1 MLYNIKN
8 GDVFG
13 LDLTEQKKKQ
23 SGEKDAELAKW
34 LSKFERSWNY
44 AKQNYHQKWENNWK
58 LYHNIRVKRS
68 HDGVVKTFVPM
79 VNSVVNTIVAELF
92 NSNPL
97 VNYRPNHPDQEA
109 DTKVLNEIYSD
120 FALRDNWVQKN
131 KINGRQGL
139 ITGNFCTFYEWVE
152 ERNGG
157 YVHKINIPIRDM
169 IIDPSS
175 SSYEDWR
182 YVGRRFFADKKSL
195 EEETIYDFKT
205 DSYKKRYKNLDEV
218 VSGGKDEDDDKS
230 KKDQAIGS
238 IDNDKDRVELIEIW
252 TKEHVVVIANRTT
265 IIEERENPH
274 YSIAK
279 SQLAQRKVEA
289 KIRGE
294 SVDEHDKIDGLLPFA
309 HGRIYAD
316 ISLPYGDSDV
326 DIIADQ
332 QELLNELTELNIEAL
347 LYTLYPEKTLDPKF
361 SEWIDDMDPA
371 PGKIYPLPNGAMV
384 WNNPPSIPTGITQE
398 RLNIK
403 DEIRESSAIS
413 RISKGA
419 SATDSTTA
427 TEIRNMLGQMDSR
440 IQEKAQTLA
449 NEFFFQEAKIVL
461 KLIQLYA
468 PEQMWVRT
476 LQDANVSFTEVN
488 PRAFLGEYTPMITL
502 GVQRKLQESEERD
515 SYTQAYQ
522 ILIQDP
528 TNNLPALKRIMFRK
542 MFPELTQE
550 EIEQIIE
557 PPEQPEQVQQDQLP
571 QGEEAI
577 PRDTGLPPQEA
588 MEGEQNEGDEY
599 GYQG

>member
-23 SGEKDAELAKW
+23 SGEKDAELTKW

-79 VNSVVNTIVAELF
+79 VNSAVNTIVAELF

-139 ITGNFCTFYEWVE
+139 ITGNFCAFYEWVE

>member
-23 SGEKDAELAKW
+23 SGEKDAELTKW

-79 VNSVVNTIVAELF
+79 VNSAVNTIVAELF

-139 ITGNFCTFYEWVE
+139 ITGNFCAFYEWVE

-175 SSYEDWR
+175 TSYEDWR

-309 HGRIYAD
+309 HGRVYAD

-326 DIIADQ
+326 DIISDQ

-419 SATDSTTA
+419 SATDDTTA

-599 GYQG
+599 GY

>member
-23 SGEKDAELAKW
+23 SGEKDAELTKW

-79 VNSVVNTIVAELF
+79 VNSAVNTIVAELF

-139 ITGNFCTFYEWVE
+139 ITGNFCAFYEWVE

-557 PPEQPEQVQQDQLP
+557 PPKQPEQVQQDQLP

-577 PRDTGLPPQEA
+577 PQDTELPPQEV
-588 MEGEQNEGDEY
+588 MEGEQNEGDGY
-599 GYQG
+599 GY

>member
-1 MLYNIKN
+1 MVMLYNIEN
-8 GDVFG
+8 GVVFG

-23 SGEKDAELAKW
+23 SGEKDAELTKW

-79 VNSVVNTIVAELF
+79 VNSAVNTIVAELF

-139 ITGNFCTFYEWVE
+139 ITGNFCAFYEWVE

-419 SATDSTTA
+419 SATDDTTA

-599 GYQG
+599 GY

>member
-1 MLYNIKN
+1 MLYNVGN

-13 LDLTEQKKKQ
+13 LNLTEQKKKQ
-23 SGEKDAELAKW
+23 SGEKDTKLTKW
-34 LSKFERSWNY
+34 LGKFERSWNY

-58 LYHNIRVKRS
+58 LYRNIRVKRS
-68 HDGVVKTFVPM
+68 HDGVVQTFVPM
-79 VNSVVNTIVAELF
+79 VNSAVNTIVAELF

-97 VNYRPNHPDQEA
+97 VNYVPNHPDQEA
-109 DTKVLNEIYSD
+109 DTKVLNEIYAD

-131 KINGRQGL
+131 KVNGRQGL
-139 ITGNFCTFYEWVE
+139 ITGNFCAFYEWIDD
-152 ERNGG
+152 RDGG

-175 SSYEDWR
+175 SSYEDWK

-205 DSYKKRYKNLDEV
+205 DSYRKRYKNLDEV
-218 VSGGKDEDDDKS
+218 ISGGKDEDDDKS
-230 KKDQAIGS
+230 KKDQMIGS
-238 IDNDKDRVELIEIW
+238 IDDNKDRVELIEIW
-252 TKEHVVVIANRTT
+252 TKKHVVVIANRNT

-274 YSIAK
+274 YALAK
-279 SQLAQRKVEA
+279 SQQAQRKVEA
-289 KIRGE
+289 QLKGE
-294 SVDEHDKIDGLLPFA
+294 EITEDDKVEGLLPFA

-361 SEWIDDMDPA
+361 SEWIDDMEPA
-371 PGKIYPLPNGAMV
+371 PGKIYPLPQGAMS
-384 WNNPPSIPTGITQE
+384 WNNPPAIPNGISQE

-419 SATDSTTA
+419 SATGSTTA
-427 TEIRNMLGQMDSR
+427 TEIKNMLGQMDSR

-476 LQDANVSFTEVN
+476 LGDAKVSFDEVN
-488 PRAFLGEYTPMITL
+488 PRQFLGEYTPMITL
-502 GVQRKLQESEERD
+502 DIQRKLQRSEEQEA
-515 SYTQAYQ
+515 YTQAYQ

-528 TNNLPALKRIMFRK
+528 TNNLPALKKIMFRK
-542 MFPELTQE
+542 MFPDLTQE
-550 EIEQIIE
+550 EIEQIIT
-557 PPEQPEQVQQDQLP
+557 PPEQLEQGQQDQLP
-571 QGEEAI
+571 QGEEII
-577 PRDTGLPPQEA
+577 PQDAELTPQEVMA
-588 MEGEQNEGDEY
+588 GDQTEGDGY
-599 GYQG
+599 GY

>member
-1 MLYNIKN
+1 MLYNVGN

-13 LDLTEQKKKQ
+13 FKLTEQKNRQ
-23 SGEKDAELAKW
+23 SGEKDTKLTKW
-34 LSKFERSWNY
+34 LGKFERSWNY

-58 LYHNIRVKRS
+58 LYRNIRIKRS
-68 HDGVVKTFVPM
+68 HDGVVQTFVPM
-79 VNSVVNTIVAELF
+79 VNSAVNTIVAELF

-97 VNYRPNHPDQEA
+97 VNYVPNHPDQEA
-109 DTKVLNEIYSD
+109 DTKVLNEIYAD

-131 KINGRQGL
+131 KVNGRQGL
-139 ITGNFCTFYEWVE
+139 ITGNFCAFYEWIE
-152 ERNGG
+152 DRDGG

-169 IIDPSS
+169 VIDPSS
-175 SSYEDWR
+175 SSYEDWK

-205 DSYKKRYKNLDEV
+205 DSYKKRYKNLDEI

-230 KKDQAIGS
+230 KKDQMIGS
-238 IDNDKDRVELIEIW
+238 IDDNKDRVELIEIW
-252 TKEHVVVIANRTT
+252 TKKQVVVIANRST

-274 YSIAK
+274 YALAK
-279 SQLAQRKVEA
+279 SQQAQRKAEAQLNGEEIAEDDKVE
-289 KIRGE
+289 
-294 SVDEHDKIDGLLPFA
+294 GLLPFA

-347 LYTLYPEKTLDPKF
+347 LYTLYPEKTLDPKL
-361 SEWIDDMDPA
+361 SEWIDDMEPA
-371 PGKIYPLPNGAMV
+371 PGKIYPLPQGAMS
-384 WNNPPSIPTGITQE
+384 WNNPPSIPTGIAQE

-419 SATDSTTA
+419 SATGSTTA
-427 TEIRNMLGQMDSR
+427 TEIKNMLGQMDSR

-476 LQDANVSFTEVN
+476 LGDAKVSFDEVN
-488 PRAFLGEYTPMITL
+488 PRQFLGEYTPMITL
-502 GVQRKLQESEERD
+502 DIQRKLQRSEEQEA
-515 SYTQAYQ
+515 YTQAYQ

-528 TNNLPALKRIMFRK
+528 TNNLPALKKIMFRK
-542 MFPELTQE
+542 MFPDLTQE
-550 EIEQIIE
+550 EIEQIIT
-557 PPEQPEQVQQDQLP
+557 PPEQPEQGQQDQLP
-571 QGEEAI
+571 QGKETI
-577 PRDTGLPPQEA
+577 LQDTELPLQEA
-588 MEGEQNEGDEY
+588 MADDQMEGDEY
-599 GYQG
+599 GY

>member
-1 MLYNIKN
+1 MLYNVGN

-13 LDLTEQKKKQ
+13 LNLTEQKKKQ
-23 SGEKDAELAKW
+23 SGEKDTKLTKW

-58 LYHNIRVKRS
+58 LYRNIRVKRS
-68 HDGVVKTFVPM
+68 HDGVVQTFVPM
-79 VNSVVNTIVAELF
+79 VNSAVNTIVAELF

-97 VNYRPNHPDQEA
+97 VNYVPNHPDQEA
-109 DTKVLNEIYSD
+109 DTKVLNEIYAD

-131 KINGRQGL
+131 KVNGRQGL
-139 ITGNFCTFYEWVE
+139 ITGNFCAFYEWIE
-152 ERNGG
+152 DRDGG

-175 SSYEDWR
+175 SSYEDWK

-218 VSGGKDEDDDKS
+218 ISGGKDEDDDKS
-230 KKDQAIGS
+230 KKDQMIGS
-238 IDNDKDRVELIEIW
+238 IDDNKDRVELIEIW
-252 TKEHVVVIANRTT
+252 TKKHVVVIANRNT

-274 YSIAK
+274 YALAK
-279 SQLAQRKVEA
+279 SQQAQRKVEA
-289 KIRGE
+289 QLKGE
-294 SVDEHDKIDGLLPFA
+294 EITEDDKVEGLLPFA

-361 SEWIDDMDPA
+361 SEWIDDMEPA
-371 PGKIYPLPNGAMV
+371 PGKIYPLPQGAMS
-384 WNNPPSIPTGITQE
+384 WNNPPAIPNGISQE

-419 SATDSTTA
+419 SATGSTTA
-427 TEIRNMLGQMDSR
+427 TEIKNMLGQMDSR

-476 LQDANVSFTEVN
+476 LGDARVSFDEVN
-488 PRAFLGEYTPMITL
+488 PRQFLGEYTPMITL
-502 GVQRKLQESEERD
+502 DIQRKLQRSEEQEA
-515 SYTQAYQ
+515 YTQAYQ

-528 TNNLPALKRIMFRK
+528 TNNLPALKKIMFRK
-542 MFPELTQE
+542 MFPDLTQE
-550 EIEQIIE
+550 EIERIIT
-557 PPEQPEQVQQDQLP
+557 PPEQPGQGQQGQFP
-571 QGEEAI
+571 QGEEII
-577 PRDTGLPPQEA
+577 PQDTELPPQEVMA
-588 MEGEQNEGDEY
+588 GNQMEGDEY
-599 GYQG
+599 GY

>member
-23 SGEKDAELAKW
+23 SGEKDAELTKW

-79 VNSVVNTIVAELF
+79 VNSAVNTIVAELF

-139 ITGNFCTFYEWVE
+139 ITGNFCAFYEWVE
-152 ERNGG
+152 EHNGG

-294 SVDEHDKIDGLLPFA
+294 SVDEHDKIEGLLPFA

-419 SATDSTTA
+419 SATDDTTA

-599 GYQG
+599 GY

>member
-23 SGEKDAELAKW
+23 SGEKDAELTKW

-79 VNSVVNTIVAELF
+79 VNSAVNTIVAELF

-419 SATDSTTA
+419 SATDDTTA

-571 QGEEAI
+571 QGEEVI

-599 GYQG
+599 GY

>member
-1 MLYNIKN
+1 MLYNVGN

-13 LDLTEQKKKQ
+13 FKLTEQKNKQ
-23 SGEKDAELAKW
+23 SGEKDTKLTKW
-34 LSKFERSWNY
+34 LGKFERSWNY

-58 LYHNIRVKRS
+58 LYRNIRVKRS
-68 HDGVVKTFVPM
+68 HDGVVQTFVPM
-79 VNSVVNTIVAELF
+79 VNSAVNTIVAELF

-97 VNYRPNHPDQEA
+97 VNYVPNHPDQEA
-109 DTKVLNEIYSD
+109 DTKVLNEIYAD

-131 KINGRQGL
+131 KVNGRQGL
-139 ITGNFCTFYEWVE
+139 ITGNFCAFYEWIE
-152 ERNGG
+152 DRDGG

-175 SSYEDWR
+175 SSYEDWK

-205 DSYKKRYKNLDEV
+205 DSYKKRYKNLDEII
-218 VSGGKDEDDDKS
+218 SGGKDEDDDKS
-230 KKDQAIGS
+230 KKDQTIGS

-252 TKEHVVVIANRTT
+252 TKKHVVVIANRST

-274 YSIAK
+274 YTLAK
-279 SQLAQRKVEA
+279 SQQAQRKAEA
-289 KIRGE
+289 QLKGE
-294 SVDEHDKIDGLLPFA
+294 EITEDDKAEGLLPFT

-361 SEWIDDMDPA
+361 SEWIDDMEPA
-371 PGKIYPLPNGAMV
+371 PGKIYPLPQGAMS
-384 WNNPPSIPTGITQE
+384 WNNPPVIPNGISQE

-419 SATDSTTA
+419 SATGSTTA
-427 TEIRNMLGQMDSR
+427 TEIKNMLGQMDSR

-468 PEQMWVRT
+468 PDQMWVRT
-476 LQDANVSFTEVN
+476 LGDAKVSFDEVN
-488 PRAFLGEYTPMITL
+488 PRQFLGEYTPMITL
-502 GVQRKLQESEERD
+502 DIQRKLQRSEEQEA
-515 SYTQAYQ
+515 YTQAYQ

-528 TNNLPALKRIMFRK
+528 TNNLPALKKIMFRK
-542 MFPELTQE
+542 MFPDLTQE
-550 EIEQIIE
+550 EIEQIIT
-557 PPEQPEQVQQDQLP
+557 PSEQPEQGQQGQLP
-571 QGEEAI
+571 QGEEVT
-577 PRDTGLPPQEA
+577 PQDTELPLQEA
-588 MEGEQNEGDEY
+588 MAGDQMEGDKY
-599 GYQG
+599 GY

>member
-23 SGEKDAELAKW
+23 SGEKDAELTKW

-79 VNSVVNTIVAELF
+79 VNSAVNTIVAELF

-398 RLNIK
+398 RLNMK

-599 GYQG
+599 GY

>member
-1 MLYNIKN
+1 MLYNVGN

-13 LDLTEQKKKQ
+13 FKLTEQKNKQ
-23 SGEKDAELAKW
+23 SGEKDTKLTKW
-34 LSKFERSWNY
+34 LGKFERSWNY

-58 LYHNIRVKRS
+58 LYRNIRVKRS
-68 HDGVVKTFVPM
+68 HDGVVQTFVPM
-79 VNSVVNTIVAELF
+79 VNSAVNTIVAELF

-97 VNYRPNHPDQEA
+97 VNYVPNHPDQEA
-109 DTKVLNEIYSD
+109 DTKVLNEIYAD

-131 KINGRQGL
+131 KVNGRQGL
-139 ITGNFCTFYEWVE
+139 ITGNFCAFYEWIE
-152 ERNGG
+152 DRDGG

-175 SSYEDWR
+175 SSYEDWK

-205 DSYKKRYKNLDEV
+205 DSYKKRYKNLDEII
-218 VSGGKDEDDDKS
+218 SGGKDEDDDKS
-230 KKDQAIGS
+230 KKDQTIGS

-252 TKEHVVVIANRTT
+252 TKKHVVVIANRST

-274 YSIAK
+274 YALAK
-279 SQLAQRKVEA
+279 SQQAQRKAEAQLKGEEIIEDDKVE
-289 KIRGE
+289 
-294 SVDEHDKIDGLLPFA
+294 GLLPFA

-361 SEWIDDMDPA
+361 SEWIDDMEPA
-371 PGKIYPLPNGAMV
+371 PGKIYPLPQGAMS
-384 WNNPPSIPTGITQE
+384 WNNPPVIPNGITQE

-419 SATDSTTA
+419 SATGSTTA
-427 TEIRNMLGQMDSR
+427 TEIKNMLGQMDSR

-468 PEQMWVRT
+468 PEQMWART
-476 LQDANVSFTEVN
+476 LGDAKVSFDEVN
-488 PRAFLGEYTPMITL
+488 PRQFLGEYTPMITL
-502 GVQRKLQESEERD
+502 DIQRKLQRSEEQEA
-515 SYTQAYQ
+515 YTQAYQ

-528 TNNLPALKRIMFRK
+528 TNNLPALKKIMFRK
-542 MFPELTQE
+542 MFPDLTQE
-550 EIEQIIE
+550 EIEQIIT
-557 PPEQPEQVQQDQLP
+557 PPEQPGQGQQGQFP
-571 QGEEAI
+571 QGEEII
-577 PRDTGLPPQEA
+577 PQDTELPPQEVMA
-588 MEGEQNEGDEY
+588 GNQMEGDEY
-599 GYQG
+599 GY

>member
-1 MLYNIKN
+1 MLYNVGN

-13 LDLTEQKKKQ
+13 FKLTEQKKKQ
-23 SGEKDAELAKW
+23 FGEKDTKLTKW
-34 LSKFERSWNY
+34 LGKFERSWNY

-58 LYHNIRVKRS
+58 LYRNIRIKRS
-68 HDGVVKTFVPM
+68 HDGVVQTFVPM
-79 VNSVVNTIVAELF
+79 VNSAVNTIVAELF

-97 VNYRPNHPDQEA
+97 VNYVPNHPDQES
-109 DTKVLNEIYSD
+109 DTKVLNEIYAD

-131 KINGRQGL
+131 KVNGRQGL
-139 ITGNFCTFYEWVE
+139 ITGNFCAFYEWIE
-152 ERNGG
+152 DRYGG

-175 SSYEDWR
+175 SSYEDWK

-218 VSGGKDEDDDKS
+218 ISGGKDEDDDKS
-230 KKDQAIGS
+230 KKDQMIGS
-238 IDNDKDRVELIEIW
+238 IDDNKDRVELIEIW
-252 TKEHVVVIANRTT
+252 TKKQVVVIANRST

-274 YSIAK
+274 YALAK
-279 SQLAQRKVEA
+279 SQQAQRKAEAQLKGEEIAEDDKVE
-289 KIRGE
+289 
-294 SVDEHDKIDGLLPFA
+294 GLLPFA

-361 SEWIDDMDPA
+361 SEWIDDMEPA
-371 PGKIYPLPNGAMV
+371 PGKIYPLPQGAMS
-384 WNNPPSIPTGITQE
+384 WNNPPSIPTGIAQE

-419 SATDSTTA
+419 SATGSTTA
-427 TEIRNMLGQMDSR
+427 TEIKNMLGQMDSR

-476 LQDANVSFTEVN
+476 LGDAKVSFDEIN
-488 PRAFLGEYTPMITL
+488 PRQFLGEYTPMITL
-502 GVQRKLQESEERD
+502 DIQRKLQRSEEQEA
-515 SYTQAYQ
+515 YTQAYQ

-528 TNNLPALKRIMFRK
+528 TNNLSALKKIMFRK
-542 MFPELTQE
+542 MFPDLTQE
-550 EIEQIIE
+550 EIEQIIT
-557 PPEQPEQVQQDQLP
+557 PPEQSEQGQQGQLP
-571 QGEEAI
+571 QGEATI
-577 PRDTGLPPQEA
+577 PQEA
-588 MEGEQNEGDEY
+588 MAGDQMEGDEY
-599 GYQG
+599 GY

>member
-1 MLYNIKN
+1 MLYNVGN

-13 LDLTEQKKKQ
+13 LNLTEQKKKQ
-23 SGEKDAELAKW
+23 SGEKDTKLTKW
-34 LSKFERSWNY
+34 LGKFERSWNY

-58 LYHNIRVKRS
+58 LYRNIRVKRS
-68 HDGVVKTFVPM
+68 HDGVVQTFVPM
-79 VNSVVNTIVAELF
+79 VNSAVNTIVAELF

-97 VNYRPNHPDQEA
+97 VNYVPNHPDQEA
-109 DTKVLNEIYSD
+109 DTKVLNEIYAD

-131 KINGRQGL
+131 KVNGRQGL
-139 ITGNFCTFYEWVE
+139 ITGNFCAFYEWIE
-152 ERNGG
+152 DRDGG

-195 EEETIYDFKT
+195 EDETIYDFKT

-218 VSGGKDEDDDKS
+218 ISGGKDEDDDKS
-230 KKDQAIGS
+230 KKDQMIGS
-238 IDNDKDRVELIEIW
+238 IDENKDRVELIEIW
-252 TKEHVVVIANRTT
+252 TKKYVVVIANRST

-274 YSIAK
+274 YALAK
-279 SQLAQRKVEA
+279 SQQAQRKAEAQLKGEEIVE
-289 KIRGE
+289 
-294 SVDEHDKIDGLLPFA
+294 DDKVEGLLPFV

-361 SEWIDDMDPA
+361 SEWIDDMEPA
-371 PGKIYPLPNGAMV
+371 PGKIYPLPQGAMS
-384 WNNPPSIPTGITQE
+384 WNNPPAIPNGISQE

-419 SATDSTTA
+419 SATGSTTA
-427 TEIRNMLGQMDSR
+427 TEIKNMLGQMDSR

-476 LQDANVSFTEVN
+476 LGDAKVSFDEVN
-488 PRAFLGEYTPMITL
+488 PRQFLGEYTPMITL
-502 GVQRKLQESEERD
+502 DIQRKLQRSEEQEA
-515 SYTQAYQ
+515 YTQAYQ

-528 TNNLPALKRIMFRK
+528 TNNLQALKKIMFRK
-542 MFPELTQE
+542 MFPDLTQE
-550 EIEQIIE
+550 EIEQIIT
-557 PPEQPEQVQQDQLP
+557 PPEQPEQGQQDQLP
-571 QGEEAI
+571 QGEEI
-577 PRDTGLPPQEA
+577 TQQDTELPPQEVMTGEQ
-588 MEGEQNEGDEY
+588 MEGNEY
-599 GYQG
+599 GY

>member
-1 MLYNIKN
+1 MLYNVGN

-13 LDLTEQKKKQ
+13 FKLTEQKKKQ
-23 SGEKDAELAKW
+23 SVEKDTKLTKW
-34 LSKFERSWNY
+34 LGKFERSWNY

-58 LYHNIRVKRS
+58 LYRNIRVKRS
-68 HDGVVKTFVPM
+68 HDGVVQTFVPM
-79 VNSVVNTIVAELF
+79 VNSAVNTIVAELF

-97 VNYRPNHPDQEA
+97 VNYVPNHPDQEA
-109 DTKVLNEIYSD
+109 DTKVLNEIYAD

-131 KINGRQGL
+131 KVNGRQGL
-139 ITGNFCTFYEWVE
+139 ITGNFCAFYEWIE
-152 ERNGG
+152 DRDGG

-175 SSYEDWR
+175 SSYEDWK

-195 EEETIYDFKT
+195 EEETIYDFNT
-205 DSYKKRYKNLDEV
+205 GSYKKRYKNLDEV
-218 VSGGKDEDDDKS
+218 ISGGKDEDDDKS
-230 KKDQAIGS
+230 KKDQMIGS
-238 IDNDKDRVELIEIW
+238 IDDNKDRVELIEIW
-252 TKEHVVVIANRTT
+252 TKKHVVVIANRST

-274 YSIAK
+274 YALAK
-279 SQLAQRKVEA
+279 SQQAQRKAEAQLKGEEIEEDDKVE
-289 KIRGE
+289 
-294 SVDEHDKIDGLLPFA
+294 GLLPFT

-361 SEWIDDMDPA
+361 SEWIDDMEPA
-371 PGKIYPLPNGAMV
+371 PGKIYPLPQGAMS
-384 WNNPPSIPTGITQE
+384 WNNPPVIPNGITQE

-419 SATDSTTA
+419 SATGSTTA
-427 TEIRNMLGQMDSR
+427 TEIKNMLGQMDSR

-476 LQDANVSFTEVN
+476 LGDAKVSFDEVN
-488 PRAFLGEYTPMITL
+488 PRQFLGEYTPMITL
-502 GVQRKLQESEERD
+502 DIQRKLQRSEEQEA
-515 SYTQAYQ
+515 YTQAYQ

-528 TNNLPALKRIMFRK
+528 TNNLPALKKIMFRK
-542 MFPELTQE
+542 MFPDLTQE
-550 EIEQIIE
+550 EIEQIIT
-557 PPEQPEQVQQDQLP
+557 PPEQPGQGQQGQLP
-571 QGEEAI
+571 QGEEIA
-577 PRDTGLPPQEA
+577 PQDAELPPQEVMA
-588 MEGEQNEGDEY
+588 GNQMEGDEY
-599 GYQG
+599 GY

>member
-23 SGEKDAELAKW
+23 SGEKDAELTKW

-79 VNSVVNTIVAELF
+79 VNSAVNTIVAELF

-139 ITGNFCTFYEWVE
+139 ITGNFCAFYEWVE

-294 SVDEHDKIDGLLPFA
+294 SVDDHDKIDGLLPFA

-419 SATDSTTA
+419 SATDDTTA

-588 MEGEQNEGDEY
+588 IEGEQNEGDEY
-599 GYQG
+599 EY

>member
-1 MLYNIKN
+1 MVMLYNIEN

-23 SGEKDAELAKW
+23 SGEKDTELTKW

-79 VNSVVNTIVAELF
+79 VNSAVNTIVAELF

-139 ITGNFCTFYEWVE
+139 ITGNFCAFYEWVE

-599 GYQG
+599 GY

>member
-1 MLYNIKN
+1 MLYNVGN

-13 LDLTEQKKKQ
+13 FKLTEQKNKQ
-23 SGEKDAELAKW
+23 SGEKDTKLTKW
-34 LSKFERSWNY
+34 LGKFERSWNY

-58 LYHNIRVKRS
+58 LYRNIRVKRS
-68 HDGVVKTFVPM
+68 HDGVVQTFVPM
-79 VNSVVNTIVAELF
+79 VNSAVNTIVAELF

-97 VNYRPNHPDQEA
+97 VNYVPNHPDQEA
-109 DTKVLNEIYSD
+109 DTKVLNEIYAD

-131 KINGRQGL
+131 KVNGRQGL
-139 ITGNFCTFYEWVE
+139 ITGNFCAFYEWIE
-152 ERNGG
+152 DRDGG

-175 SSYEDWR
+175 SSYEDWK

-205 DSYKKRYKNLDEV
+205 DSYKKRYKNLDEII
-218 VSGGKDEDDDKS
+218 SGGKDEDDDKS
-230 KKDQAIGS
+230 KKDQTIGS

-252 TKEHVVVIANRTT
+252 TKKHVVVIANRST

-274 YSIAK
+274 YALAK
-279 SQLAQRKVEA
+279 SQQAQRKAEAQLKGEEIIEDDKVE
-289 KIRGE
+289 
-294 SVDEHDKIDGLLPFA
+294 GLLPFA

-347 LYTLYPEKTLDPKF
+347 LYTLYPEKTLDPKL
-361 SEWIDDMDPA
+361 SEWIDDMEPA
-371 PGKIYPLPNGAMV
+371 PGKIYPLPQGAMS
-384 WNNPPSIPTGITQE
+384 WNNPPAIPNGISQE

-419 SATDSTTA
+419 SATGSTTA
-427 TEIRNMLGQMDSR
+427 TEIKNMLGQMDSR

-468 PEQMWVRT
+468 PDQMWVRT
-476 LQDANVSFTEVN
+476 LGDAKVSFDEVN
-488 PRAFLGEYTPMITL
+488 PRQFLGEYTPMITL
-502 GVQRKLQESEERD
+502 DIQRKLQRSEEQEA
-515 SYTQAYQ
+515 YTQAYQ

-528 TNNLPALKRIMFRK
+528 TNNLPALKKIMFRK
-542 MFPELTQE
+542 MFPDLTQE
-550 EIEQIIE
+550 EIEQIIT
-557 PPEQPEQVQQDQLP
+557 PSEQPEQGQQGQLP
-571 QGEEAI
+571 QGEEVT
-577 PRDTGLPPQEA
+577 PQDTELPLQEA
-588 MEGEQNEGDEY
+588 MAGDQMEGDKY
-599 GYQG
+599 GY

>member
-23 SGEKDAELAKW
+23 SGEKDAELTKW

-79 VNSVVNTIVAELF
+79 VNSAVNTIVAELF

-139 ITGNFCTFYEWVE
+139 ITGNFCAFYEWVE

-557 PPEQPEQVQQDQLP
+557 PPEQSEQGQQSQLP
-571 QGEEAI
+571 QGEEAV
-577 PRDTGLPPQEA
+577 PQDTELPSQEIT
-588 MEGEQNEGDEY
+588 EDEQTEGDEY
-599 GYQG
+599 EY

>member
-1 MLYNIKN
+1 MLYNVGN

-13 LDLTEQKKKQ
+13 FKLTEQEKKQ
-23 SGEKDAELAKW
+23 SGEKDTKLTKW

-58 LYHNIRVKRS
+58 LYRNIRVKRS
-68 HDGVVKTFVPM
+68 HDGVVQTFVPM
-79 VNSVVNTIVAELF
+79 VNSAVNTIVAELF

-97 VNYRPNHPDQEA
+97 VNYVPNHPDQEA
-109 DTKVLNEIYSD
+109 DTKVLNEIYAD

-131 KINGRQGL
+131 KVNGRQGL
-139 ITGNFCTFYEWVE
+139 ITGNFCAFYEWIE
-152 ERNGG
+152 DRDGG

-175 SSYEDWR
+175 SSYEDWK

-218 VSGGKDEDDDKS
+218 ISGGKDEDDDKS
-230 KKDQAIGS
+230 KKDQTIGS

-252 TKEHVVVIANRTT
+252 TKKYVVVIANRST

-274 YSIAK
+274 YALAK
-279 SQLAQRKVEA
+279 SQQAQRKAEAQLNGEEIAEDDKVE
-289 KIRGE
+289 
-294 SVDEHDKIDGLLPFA
+294 GLLPFA

-361 SEWIDDMDPA
+361 SEWTDDMEPA
-371 PGKIYPLPNGAMV
+371 PGKIYPLPQGAMS
-384 WNNPPSIPTGITQE
+384 WNNPPSIPTGIAQE

-419 SATDSTTA
+419 SATGSTTA
-427 TEIRNMLGQMDSR
+427 TEIKNMLGQMDSR

-476 LQDANVSFTEVN
+476 LGDAKVSFDEVN
-488 PRAFLGEYTPMITL
+488 PRQFLGEYTPMITL
-502 GVQRKLQESEERD
+502 DIQRKLQRSEEQEA
-515 SYTQAYQ
+515 YTQAYQ

-528 TNNLPALKRIMFRK
+528 TNNLPALKKIMFRK
-542 MFPELTQE
+542 MFPDLAQE
-550 EIEQIIE
+550 EIEQIIT
-557 PPEQPEQVQQDQLP
+557 PPEQPEQGQQGQLP
-571 QGEEAI
+571 QGEEVT
-577 PRDTGLPPQEA
+577 PQDTELPLQEA
-588 MEGEQNEGDEY
+588 MAGDQMEGDKY
-599 GYQG
+599 GY

>member
-1 MLYNIKN
+1 MLYNIEN

-23 SGEKDAELAKW
+23 SGEKDAELTKW

-79 VNSVVNTIVAELF
+79 VNSAVNTIVAELF

-419 SATDSTTA
+419 SATDDTTA

-599 GYQG
+599 GY

>member
-1 MLYNIKN
+1 MLYNIEN

-23 SGEKDAELAKW
+23 SGEKDAELTKW

-79 VNSVVNTIVAELF
+79 VNSAVNTIVAELF

-139 ITGNFCTFYEWVE
+139 ITGNFCAFYEWVE

-577 PRDTGLPPQEA
+577 PQDTELPPQEV
-588 MEGEQNEGDEY
+588 MEGEQNEGDGY
-599 GYQG
+599 GY

>member
-23 SGEKDAELAKW
+23 SGEKDAELTKW

-79 VNSVVNTIVAELF
+79 VNSAVNTIVAELF

-139 ITGNFCTFYEWVE
+139 ITGNFCAFYEWVE

-175 SSYEDWR
+175 SSYEGWR

-252 TKEHVVVIANRTT
+252 TKKQVVVIANRST

-294 SVDEHDKIDGLLPFA
+294 SVDEHDKIEGLLPFA

-461 KLIQLYA
+461 NLIQLYA

>member
-1 MLYNIKN
+1 MLYNIEN

-23 SGEKDAELAKW
+23 SGEKDAELTKW

-79 VNSVVNTIVAELF
+79 VNSAVNTIVAELF

-599 GYQG
+599 GY

>member
-1 MLYNIKN
+1 MLYNVGN

-13 LDLTEQKKKQ
+13 LNLTEQKKKQ
-23 SGEKDAELAKW
+23 SGEKDTKLTKW

-58 LYHNIRVKRS
+58 LYRNIRVKRS
-68 HDGVVKTFVPM
+68 HDGVVQTFVPM
-79 VNSVVNTIVAELF
+79 VNSAVNTIVAELF

-97 VNYRPNHPDQEA
+97 VNYVPNHPDQEA
-109 DTKVLNEIYSD
+109 DTKVLNEIYAD

-131 KINGRQGL
+131 KVNGRQGL
-139 ITGNFCTFYEWVE
+139 ITGNFCAFYEWIE
-152 ERNGG
+152 DRDGG

-205 DSYKKRYKNLDEV
+205 DSYRKRYKNLDEV
-218 VSGGKDEDDDKS
+218 ISGGKDEDDDKS
-230 KKDQAIGS
+230 KKDQMIGS
-238 IDNDKDRVELIEIW
+238 IDDNKDRVELIEIW
-252 TKEHVVVIANRTT
+252 TKKHVIVIANRST

-274 YSIAK
+274 YALAK
-279 SQLAQRKVEA
+279 SQQAQRKAEAQLKGEEITEDDKVE
-289 KIRGE
+289 
-294 SVDEHDKIDGLLPFA
+294 GLLPFA

-371 PGKIYPLPNGAMV
+371 PGKIYLLPKGAMS
-384 WNNPPSIPTGITQE
+384 WNNPPTIPNGISQE

-419 SATDSTTA
+419 SATGSTTA
-427 TEIRNMLGQMDSR
+427 TEIKNMLGQMDSR

-476 LQDANVSFTEVN
+476 LGDAKVSFDEVN
-488 PRAFLGEYTPMITL
+488 PRQFLGEYTPMITL
-502 GVQRKLQESEERD
+502 DIQRKLQRSEEREA
-515 SYTQAYQ
+515 YTQAYQ

-528 TNNLPALKRIMFRK
+528 TNNLQTLKKIMFRK
-542 MFPELTQE
+542 MFPDLTQE
-550 EIEQIIE
+550 EIEQIIT
-557 PPEQPEQVQQDQLP
+557 PPEQPKQGQQGQLP
-571 QGEEAI
+571 QGEEPI
-577 PRDTGLPPQEA
+577 PQDIELPPEEVMAGEQ
-588 MEGEQNEGDEY
+588 MEGDGY
-599 GYQG
+599 GY

>member
-23 SGEKDAELAKW
+23 SGEKDAELTKW

-79 VNSVVNTIVAELF
+79 VNSAVNTIVAELF

-599 GYQG
+599 GY

>member
-23 SGEKDAELAKW
+23 SGEKDAELTKW

-79 VNSVVNTIVAELF
+79 VNSAVNTIVAELF

-384 WNNPPSIPTGITQE
+384 WNNPPLIPTGITQE

>member
-1 MLYNIKN
+1 MLYNVGN

-23 SGEKDAELAKW
+23 SGEKDTKLTKW
-34 LSKFERSWNY
+34 LGKFERSWNY

-68 HDGVVKTFVPM
+68 HDGVVQTFVPM
-79 VNSVVNTIVAELF
+79 VNSAVNTIVAELF

-97 VNYRPNHPDQEA
+97 VNYVPNHPDQEA
-109 DTKVLNEIYSD
+109 DTKVLNEIYAD

-131 KINGRQGL
+131 KVNGRQGL
-139 ITGNFCTFYEWVE
+139 ITGNFCAFYEWIDD
-152 ERNGG
+152 RDGG
-157 YVHKINIPIRDM
+157 YVHKVNIPIRDM

-175 SSYEDWR
+175 SSYEEWK
-182 YVGRRFFADKKSL
+182 YVGRRFFADKRSL

-205 DSYKKRYKNLDEV
+205 GSYKKRYKNLDEV
-218 VSGGKDEDDDKS
+218 ISGGKDEDDDKS
-230 KKDQAIGS
+230 KKDQTIGS

-252 TKEHVVVIANRTT
+252 TKKHVVVIANRNT

-274 YSIAK
+274 YALAK
-279 SQLAQRKVEA
+279 SQQAQSKAEAQLRGEEIEEDDKVE
-289 KIRGE
+289 
-294 SVDEHDKIDGLLPFA
+294 GLLPFA

-361 SEWIDDMDPA
+361 SEWTDDMEPA
-371 PGKIYPLPNGAMV
+371 PGKIYPLPQGAMS
-384 WNNPPSIPTGITQE
+384 WNNPPAIPNGISQE

-419 SATDSTTA
+419 SATGSTTA
-427 TEIRNMLGQMDSR
+427 TEIKNMLGQMDSR

-476 LQDANVSFTEVN
+476 LGDAKVSFDEVN
-488 PRAFLGEYTPMITL
+488 PRRFLGEYTPMITL
-502 GVQRKLQESEERD
+502 DIQRKLQRSEEQEA
-515 SYTQAYQ
+515 YTQAYQ

-528 TNNLPALKRIMFRK
+528 TNNLQALKKIMFRK
-542 MFPELTQE
+542 MFPDLTQE
-550 EIEQIIE
+550 EIEQIIT
-557 PPEQPEQVQQDQLP
+557 PPEQPEQGQQDQLP
-571 QGEEAI
+571 QSEEII
-577 PRDTGLPPQEA
+577 PQDTELPLQEA
-588 MEGEQNEGDEY
+588 MAGDQIEGDGY
-599 GYQG
+599 GY

>member
-1 MLYNIKN
+1 MLYNVGN

-13 LDLTEQKKKQ
+13 FKLTEQKKKQ
-23 SGEKDAELAKW
+23 FGEKDTKLTKW
-34 LSKFERSWNY
+34 LGKFERSWNY

-58 LYHNIRVKRS
+58 LYRNIRIKRS
-68 HDGVVKTFVPM
+68 HDGVVQTFVPM
-79 VNSVVNTIVAELF
+79 VNSAVNTIVAELF

-97 VNYRPNHPDQEA
+97 VNYVPNHPDQES
-109 DTKVLNEIYSD
+109 DTKVLNEIYAD

-131 KINGRQGL
+131 KVNGRQGL
-139 ITGNFCTFYEWVE
+139 ITGNFCAFYEWIDD
-152 ERNGG
+152 RDGG

-175 SSYEDWR
+175 SSYEGWK

-205 DSYKKRYKNLDEV
+205 DSYKKRYKNLDEII
-218 VSGGKDEDDDKS
+218 SGGKDEDDDKS
-230 KKDQAIGS
+230 KKDQMIGS
-238 IDNDKDRVELIEIW
+238 IDDNKDRVELIEIW
-252 TKEHVVVIANRTT
+252 TKKHVVVIANRST

-274 YSIAK
+274 YALAK
-279 SQLAQRKVEA
+279 SQQAQRKAEAQLKGEEIVE
-289 KIRGE
+289 
-294 SVDEHDKIDGLLPFA
+294 DDKVEGLLPFA

-347 LYTLYPEKTLDPKF
+347 LYTLYPEKTLDPKL
-361 SEWIDDMDPA
+361 SEWIDDMEPA
-371 PGKIYPLPNGAMV
+371 PGKIYPLPQGAMS
-384 WNNPPSIPTGITQE
+384 WNNPPSIPTGIAQE

-419 SATDSTTA
+419 SATGSTTA
-427 TEIRNMLGQMDSR
+427 TEIKNMLGQMDSR

-468 PEQMWVRT
+468 PERMWVRT
-476 LQDANVSFTEVN
+476 LGDAKVSFDEIN
-488 PRAFLGEYTPMITL
+488 PRQFLGEYTPMITL
-502 GVQRKLQESEERD
+502 DIQRKLQRSEEQEA
-515 SYTQAYQ
+515 YTQAYQ

-528 TNNLPALKRIMFRK
+528 TNNLSALKKIMFRK
-542 MFPELTQE
+542 MFPDLTQE
-550 EIEQIIE
+550 EIEQIIT
-557 PPEQPEQVQQDQLP
+557 PPEQSEQGQQGQLP
-571 QGEEAI
+571 QGEATI
-577 PRDTGLPPQEA
+577 PQEA
-588 MEGEQNEGDEY
+588 MAGDQMEGDEY
-599 GYQG
+599 GY

>member
-1 MLYNIKN
+1 MLYNVGD

-13 LDLTEQKKKQ
+13 LNLTEQKKKQ
-23 SGEKDAELAKW
+23 SGEKDTKLTKW

-58 LYHNIRVKRS
+58 LYRNIRVKRS
-68 HDGVVKTFVPM
+68 HDGVVQTFVPM
-79 VNSVVNTIVAELF
+79 VNSAVNTIVAELF

-97 VNYRPNHPDQEA
+97 VNYVPNHPDQEA
-109 DTKVLNEIYSD
+109 DTKVLNEIYAD

-131 KINGRQGL
+131 KVNGRQGL
-139 ITGNFCTFYEWVE
+139 ITGNFCAFYEWIE
-152 ERNGG
+152 DRDGG

-169 IIDPSS
+169 VIDPSS
-175 SSYEDWR
+175 SSYEDWK

-218 VSGGKDEDDDKS
+218 ISGGKDEDDDKS
-230 KKDQAIGS
+230 KKDQMIGS
-238 IDNDKDRVELIEIW
+238 IDDNKDRVELIEIW
-252 TKEHVVVIANRTT
+252 TKKHVVVIANRST

-274 YSIAK
+274 YALAK
-279 SQLAQRKVEA
+279 SQQAQRKAEA
-289 KIRGE
+289 QLKGE
-294 SVDEHDKIDGLLPFA
+294 EITEDDKAEGLLPFT

-361 SEWIDDMDPA
+361 SEWIDDMEPA
-371 PGKIYPLPNGAMV
+371 PGKIYPLPQGAMS
-384 WNNPPSIPTGITQE
+384 WNNPPVIPNGISQE

-419 SATDSTTA
+419 SATGSTTA
-427 TEIRNMLGQMDSR
+427 TEIKNMLGQMDSR

-476 LQDANVSFTEVN
+476 LGDAKVSFDEVN
-488 PRAFLGEYTPMITL
+488 PRQFLGEYTPMITL
-502 GVQRKLQESEERD
+502 DIQRKLQRSEEQEA
-515 SYTQAYQ
+515 YTQAYQ

-528 TNNLPALKRIMFRK
+528 TNNLPALKKIMFRK
-542 MFPELTQE
+542 MFPDLTQE
-550 EIEQIIE
+550 EIEQIIT
-557 PPEQPEQVQQDQLP
+557 PPEQMQLP
-571 QGEEAI
+571 QDDKI
-577 PRDTGLPPQEA
+577 TPQDTELPTQEL
-588 MEGEQNEGDEY
+588 MTGEQMEGDEY
-599 GYQG
+599 GY

>member
-23 SGEKDAELAKW
+23 SGEKDAELTKW

-79 VNSVVNTIVAELF
+79 VNSAVNTIVAELF

-139 ITGNFCTFYEWVE
+139 ITGNFCAFYEWVE

-371 PGKIYPLPNGAMV
+371 PGKIYLLPNGAMV

-449 NEFFFQEAKIVL
+449 NEFFFQEANIVL

-557 PPEQPEQVQQDQLP
+557 PPKQPEQVQQDQLP

-577 PRDTGLPPQEA
+577 PQDTELPPQEV
-588 MEGEQNEGDEY
+588 MEGEQNEGDGY
-599 GYQG
+599 GY

>member
-23 SGEKDAELAKW
+23 SGEKDAELTKW

-79 VNSVVNTIVAELF
+79 VNSAVNTIVAELF

-139 ITGNFCTFYEWVE
+139 ITGNFCAFYEWVE

-398 RLNIK
+398 RLNMK

-419 SATDSTTA
+419 SATDDTTA

-599 GYQG
+599 GY

>member
-1 MLYNIKN
+1 MLYNVGN

-13 LDLTEQKKKQ
+13 FKLTEQKKKQ
-23 SGEKDAELAKW
+23 SVEKDTKLTKW
-34 LSKFERSWNY
+34 LGKFERSWNY

-58 LYHNIRVKRS
+58 LYRNIRVKRS
-68 HDGVVKTFVPM
+68 HDGVVQTFVPM
-79 VNSVVNTIVAELF
+79 VNSAVNTIVAELF

-97 VNYRPNHPDQEA
+97 VNYVPNHPDQEA
-109 DTKVLNEIYSD
+109 DTKVLNEIYAD

-131 KINGRQGL
+131 KVNGRQGL
-139 ITGNFCTFYEWVE
+139 ITGNFCAFYEWIE
-152 ERNGG
+152 DRDGG

-175 SSYEDWR
+175 SSYEDWK

-218 VSGGKDEDDDKS
+218 ISGGKDEDDDKS
-230 KKDQAIGS
+230 KKDQMIGS
-238 IDNDKDRVELIEIW
+238 IDDNKDRVELIEIW
-252 TKEHVVVIANRTT
+252 TKKHVVVIANRST

-274 YSIAK
+274 YALAK
-279 SQLAQRKVEA
+279 SQQAQRKAEAQLKGEEIEEDDKVE
-289 KIRGE
+289 
-294 SVDEHDKIDGLLPFA
+294 GLLPFA

-361 SEWIDDMDPA
+361 SEWIDDMEPA
-371 PGKIYPLPNGAMV
+371 PGKIYPLPQGAMS
-384 WNNPPSIPTGITQE
+384 WNNPPSIPTGIAQE

-419 SATDSTTA
+419 SATGSTTA
-427 TEIRNMLGQMDSR
+427 TEIKNMLGQMDSR

-476 LQDANVSFTEVN
+476 LGDAKVSFDEVN
-488 PRAFLGEYTPMITL
+488 PRQFLGEYTPMITL
-502 GVQRKLQESEERD
+502 DIQRKLQRSEEQEA
-515 SYTQAYQ
+515 YTQAYQ

-528 TNNLPALKRIMFRK
+528 TNNLPALKKIMFRK
-542 MFPELTQE
+542 MFPDLTQE
-550 EIEQIIE
+550 EIEQIIT
-557 PPEQPEQVQQDQLP
+557 PPEQPEQGQQGQLP
-571 QGEEAI
+571 QGEEAT
-577 PRDTGLPPQEA
+577 PQDTELPLQEA
-588 MEGEQNEGDEY
+588 MAGDQIEGDGY
-599 GYQG
+599 GY

>member
-23 SGEKDAELAKW
+23 SGEKDAELTKW

-79 VNSVVNTIVAELF
+79 VNSAVNTIVAELF

-139 ITGNFCTFYEWVE
+139 ITGNFCAFYEWVE

-413 RISKGA
+413 RISKGV

-557 PPEQPEQVQQDQLP
+557 PPEQSKQGQRGQFP
-571 QGEEAI
+571 QGEEVV

-599 GYQG
+599 GY

>member
-1 MLYNIKN
+1 MLYNVGN

-13 LDLTEQKKKQ
+13 LNLTEQKKKQ
-23 SGEKDAELAKW
+23 SGEKDTKLTKW
-34 LSKFERSWNY
+34 LGKFERSWNY

-58 LYHNIRVKRS
+58 LYRNIRVKRS
-68 HDGVVKTFVPM
+68 HDGVVQTFVPM
-79 VNSVVNTIVAELF
+79 VNSAVNTIVAELF

-97 VNYRPNHPDQEA
+97 VNYVPNHPDQEA
-109 DTKVLNEIYSD
+109 DTKVLNEIYAD

-131 KINGRQGL
+131 KVNGRQGL
-139 ITGNFCTFYEWVE
+139 ITGNFCAFYEWIDD
-152 ERNGG
+152 RDGG

-175 SSYEDWR
+175 SSYEDWK

-205 DSYKKRYKNLDEV
+205 DSYRKRYKNLDEV
-218 VSGGKDEDDDKS
+218 ISGGKDEDDDKS
-230 KKDQAIGS
+230 KKDQMIGS
-238 IDNDKDRVELIEIW
+238 IDDNKDRVELIEIW
-252 TKEHVVVIANRTT
+252 TKKYVVVIANRNT

-274 YSIAK
+274 YALAK
-279 SQLAQRKVEA
+279 SQQAQRKVEA
-289 KIRGE
+289 QLKGE
-294 SVDEHDKIDGLLPFA
+294 EITEDDKVEGLLPFA

-361 SEWIDDMDPA
+361 SEWIDDMEPA
-371 PGKIYPLPNGAMV
+371 PGKIYPLPQGAMS
-384 WNNPPSIPTGITQE
+384 WNNPPAIPNGISQE

-419 SATDSTTA
+419 SATGSTTA
-427 TEIRNMLGQMDSR
+427 TEIKNMLGQMDSR

-476 LQDANVSFTEVN
+476 LGDAKVSFDEVN
-488 PRAFLGEYTPMITL
+488 PRQFLGEYTPMITL
-502 GVQRKLQESEERD
+502 DIQRKLQRSEEQEA
-515 SYTQAYQ
+515 YTQAYQ

-528 TNNLPALKRIMFRK
+528 TNNLPALKKIMFRK
-542 MFPELTQE
+542 MFPDLTQE
-550 EIEQIIE
+550 EIEQIIT
-557 PPEQPEQVQQDQLP
+557 PPEQLEQGQQDQLP
-571 QGEEAI
+571 QGEEII
-577 PRDTGLPPQEA
+577 PQDAELPPQEVMA
-588 MEGEQNEGDEY
+588 GDQTEGDGY
-599 GYQG
+599 GY

>member
-1 MLYNIKN
+1 MLYNVGN

-13 LDLTEQKKKQ
+13 FKLTEQKKKQ
-23 SGEKDAELAKW
+23 FGEKDTKLTKW
-34 LSKFERSWNY
+34 LGKFERSWNY

-58 LYHNIRVKRS
+58 LYRNIRIKRS
-68 HDGVVKTFVPM
+68 HDGVVQTFVPM
-79 VNSVVNTIVAELF
+79 VNSAVNTIVAELF

-97 VNYRPNHPDQEA
+97 VNYVPNHPDQES
-109 DTKVLNEIYSD
+109 DTKVLNEIYAD

-131 KINGRQGL
+131 KVNGRQGL
-139 ITGNFCTFYEWVE
+139 ITGNFCAFYEWIE
-152 ERNGG
+152 GRDGG

-175 SSYEDWR
+175 SSYEDWK

-218 VSGGKDEDDDKS
+218 ISGGKDEDDDKS
-230 KKDQAIGS
+230 KKDQMIGS
-238 IDNDKDRVELIEIW
+238 IDDNKDRVELIEIW
-252 TKEHVVVIANRTT
+252 TKKQVVVIANRST

-274 YSIAK
+274 YALAK
-279 SQLAQRKVEA
+279 SQQAQRKAEAQLKGEEIAEDDKVE
-289 KIRGE
+289 
-294 SVDEHDKIDGLLPFA
+294 GLLPFA

-361 SEWIDDMDPA
+361 SEWIDDMEPA
-371 PGKIYPLPNGAMV
+371 PGKIYPLPQGAMS
-384 WNNPPSIPTGITQE
+384 WNNPPSIPTGIAQE

-419 SATDSTTA
+419 SATGSTTA
-427 TEIRNMLGQMDSR
+427 TEIKNMLGQMDSR
-440 IQEKAQTLA
+440 VQEKAQTLA

-476 LQDANVSFTEVN
+476 LGDAKVSFDEIN
-488 PRAFLGEYTPMITL
+488 PRQFLGEYTPMITL
-502 GVQRKLQESEERD
+502 DIQRKLQRSEEQEA
-515 SYTQAYQ
+515 YTQAYQ

-528 TNNLPALKRIMFRK
+528 TNNLSALKKIMFRK
-542 MFPELTQE
+542 MFPDLTQE
-550 EIEQIIE
+550 EIEQIIT
-557 PPEQPEQVQQDQLP
+557 PPEQPEQGQQGQLP
-571 QGEEAI
+571 QGEEVT
-577 PRDTGLPPQEA
+577 PQDTELPLQEA
-588 MEGEQNEGDEY
+588 MAGDQMEGDKY
-599 GYQG
+599 GY

>member
-23 SGEKDAELAKW
+23 SGEKDAELTKW

-79 VNSVVNTIVAELF
+79 VNSAVNTIVAELF

-384 WNNPPSIPTGITQE
+384 WNNPPSIPTGVTQE

-419 SATDSTTA
+419 SATDDTTA

-599 GYQG
+599 GY

>member
-23 SGEKDAELAKW
+23 SGEKDAELTKW

-79 VNSVVNTIVAELF
+79 VNSAVNTIVAELF

-139 ITGNFCTFYEWVE
+139 ITGNFCAFYEWVE

-175 SSYEDWR
+175 TSYEDWR

-252 TKEHVVVIANRTT
+252 TKEYVVVIANRTT

-419 SATDSTTA
+419 SATDDTTA

-557 PPEQPEQVQQDQLP
+557 PPKQPEQVQPDQLP

-577 PRDTGLPPQEA
+577 PQDTELPPQEV
-588 MEGEQNEGDEY
+588 MEGEQNEGDGY
-599 GYQG
+599 GY

>member
-1 MLYNIKN
+1 MLYNVGN

-13 LDLTEQKKKQ
+13 FKLTEQKKKQ
-23 SGEKDAELAKW
+23 FGEKDTKLTKW
-34 LSKFERSWNY
+34 LGKFERSWNY

-58 LYHNIRVKRS
+58 LYRNIRIKRS
-68 HDGVVKTFVPM
+68 HDGVVQTFVPM
-79 VNSVVNTIVAELF
+79 VNSAVNTIVAELF

-97 VNYRPNHPDQEA
+97 VNYVPNHPDQES
-109 DTKVLNEIYSD
+109 DTKVLNEIYAD

-131 KINGRQGL
+131 KVNGRQGL
-139 ITGNFCTFYEWVE
+139 ITGNFCAFYEWIE
-152 ERNGG
+152 DRDGG

-175 SSYEDWR
+175 SSYEDWK

-218 VSGGKDEDDDKS
+218 ISGGKDEDDDKS
-230 KKDQAIGS
+230 KKDQMIGS
-238 IDNDKDRVELIEIW
+238 IDDNKDRVELIEIW
-252 TKEHVVVIANRTT
+252 TKTQVVVIANRST

-274 YSIAK
+274 YALAK
-279 SQLAQRKVEA
+279 SQQAQRKAEAQLKGEEIAEDDKVE
-289 KIRGE
+289 
-294 SVDEHDKIDGLLPFA
+294 GLLPFA

-361 SEWIDDMDPA
+361 SEWIDDMEPA
-371 PGKIYPLPNGAMV
+371 PGKIYPLPQGAMS
-384 WNNPPSIPTGITQE
+384 WNNPPSIPTGIAQE

-419 SATDSTTA
+419 SATGSTTA
-427 TEIRNMLGQMDSR
+427 TEIKNMLGQMDSR

-476 LQDANVSFTEVN
+476 LGDAKVSFDEIN
-488 PRAFLGEYTPMITL
+488 PRQFLGEYTPMITL
-502 GVQRKLQESEERD
+502 DIQRKLQRSEEQEA
-515 SYTQAYQ
+515 YTQAYQ

-528 TNNLPALKRIMFRK
+528 TNNLSALKKIMFRK
-542 MFPELTQE
+542 MFPDLTQE
-550 EIEQIIE
+550 EIEQIIT
-557 PPEQPEQVQQDQLP
+557 PPEQSEQGQQGQLP
-571 QGEEAI
+571 QGEATI
-577 PRDTGLPPQEA
+577 PQEA
-588 MEGEQNEGDEY
+588 MAGDQMEGDEY
-599 GYQG
+599 GY